1 VFRVTDLKVLSIATH
16 ELEASVET
24 FRKNFGLPVTRSATG
39 PSGHTSSV
47 SLGIGGA
54 ELEMVTPAGEGSP
67 VASFLA
73 ERGPGLHQLVLEVD
87 DLDAAAAE
95 LSARGIDVSVKTG
108 ADGRSA
114 GLLSAAQTHGVRIT
128 LVGR

>member
-1 VFRVTDLKVLSIATH
+1 VFRVTDLKVLNIATE

-24 FRKNFGLPVTRSATG
+24 FRKNFGFPVTRSTTSA
-39 PSGHTSSV
+39 SGQTRSV
-47 SLGIGGA
+47 SLGIGDA
-54 ELEMVTPAGEGSP
+54 EIEMVAPAGEGSP

-87 DLDAAAAE
+87 DLAAAAAE
-95 LSARGIDVSVKTG
+95 LSARGIEVTVKTG
-108 ADGRSA
+108 ADGKSA
-114 GLLSAAQTHGVRIT
+114 GFLSAAQTHGVRIT